1 MDGTRAEELVERYAD
16 AILRIGY
23 TWLGDMD
30 DAKDICQTVLI
41 KLVEE
46 GRRFPDLG
54 QERAWVV
61 RLSVNACKNWKKS
74 AWFRRRAPL
83 EEGLHLAAE
92 VPEPEDGGLLAL
104 EARRPAPRRQIPL
117 RRVAALAACA
127 GLVLGLVNYQAVA
140 AGTERVIRYFL
151 GVGAAEENLSLLVQ
165 GEALHKED
173 GAFLYRIGG
182 AYQRDGMLTV
192 PVSVFTREGALA
204 EGEEL
209 PYTFDVEVYSN
220 DVSHLGYQ
228 PMWEGG
234 VLALDT
240 PQTLDAVSVSR
251 TFREGT
257 VTALVGDDGHS
268 VAFYGE
274 LSPALAA
281 REEKLQQLWVP
292 MLYSEDEAGRVQPV
306 PAIWF
311 IDEAG
316 NRYRGCS
323 IWHMPAAWVTD
334 EAGNRYERYRV
345 FPGPAEEYWPEFRL
359 LEEPEGKIT
368 AIEVEALVFNI
379 LRTDRPRE
387 VETRSYTSTYDPLNW
402 VIELP

>member
-1 MDGTRAEELVERYAD
+1 MRYCDWDEVLDRDGLLILTEEAL
-16 AILRIGY
+16 
-23 TWLGDMD
+23 TPP
-30 DAKDICQTVLI
+30 
-41 KLVEE
+41 
-46 GRRFPDLG
+46 RR
-54 QERAWVV
+54 
-61 RLSVNACKNWKKS
+61 S
-74 AWFRRRAPL
+74 RAPL
-83 EEGLHLAAE
+83 RRLAA
-92 VPEPEDGGLLAL
+92 A
-104 EARRPAPRRQIPL
+104 
-117 RRVAALAACA
+117 AACA

-209 PYTFDVEVYSN
+209 RYRLLVYDADGKKLRRVSSYYDDAKGEMSAPVFLTEGTTYHPSRLDVLADWMSRTYWAQGYTEGETEIYHMEVPDGAKGPYTFDVEVYSN

-316 NRYRGCS
+316 NRY
-323 IWHMPAAWVTD
+323 
-334 EAGNRYERYRV
+334 ERYRV

>member
-1 MDGTRAEELVERYAD
+1 MSRTYWAQ
-16 AILRIGY
+16 GY
-23 TWLGDMD
+23 T
-30 DAKDICQTVLI
+30 
-41 KLVEE
+41 E
-46 GRRFPDLG
+46 G
-54 QERAWVV
+54 ET
-61 RLSVNACKNWKKS
+61 
-74 AWFRRRAPL
+74 
-83 EEGLHLAAE
+83 EIYHME
-92 VPEPEDGGLLAL
+92 VP
-104 EARRPAPRRQIPL
+104 
-117 RRVAALAACA
+117 
-127 GLVLGLVNYQAVA
+127 
-140 AGTERVIRYFL
+140 
-151 GVGAAEENLSLLVQ
+151 
-165 GEALHKED
+165 D
-173 GAFLYRIGG
+173 GAKG
-182 AYQRDGMLTV
+182 
-192 PVSVFTREGALA
+192 
-204 EGEEL
+204 

-234 VLALDT
+234 VLAQDT

-323 IWHMPAAWVTD
+323 IWHMPA
-334 EAGNRYERYRV
+334 RV
-345 FPGPAEEYWPEFRL
+345 GHR
-359 LEEPEGKIT
+359 
-368 AIEVEALVFNI
+368 
-379 LRTDRPRE
+379 
-387 VETRSYTSTYDPLNW
+387 
-402 VIELP
+402 

>member
-92 VPEPEDGGLLAL
+92 VPEPEDGALLAL

-209 PYTFDVEVYSN
+209 RYRLLPYLYDLFAECEKTGLPIMRPLVLHYEKDENTWNLNDEFLVGEHLLVAPVLEQGQTKKMVY
-220 DVSHLGYQ
+220 L
-228 PMWEGG
+228 PEGIWYDFNTG
-234 VLALDT
+234 KRYEGKQYYLVDAPLDT
-240 PQTLDAVSVSR
+240 CPMFAKAGSMIPAYEVVQYVGEKPYDTLN
-251 TFREGT
+251 
-257 VTALVGDDGHS
+257 
-268 VAFYGE
+268 
-274 LSPALAA
+274 
-281 REEKLQQLWVP
+281 
-292 MLYSEDEAGRVQPV
+292 ML
-306 PAIWF
+306 
-311 IDEAG
+311 
-316 NRYRGCS
+316 
-323 IWHMPAAWVTD
+323 
-334 EAGNRYERYRV
+334 V
-345 FPGPAEEYWPEFRL
+345 FPGEGTYVHYQDNGSDFAYQDGAYNEYAFTQQENG
-359 LEEPEGKIT
+359 EVTMKMGKEGYEKPYKKIEY
-368 AIEVEALVFNI
+368 IFVGK
-379 LRTDRPRE
+379 
-387 VETRSYTSTYDPLNW
+387 
-402 VIELP
+402 

>member
-1 MDGTRAEELVERYAD
+1 MSRTYWAQ
-16 AILRIGY
+16 GY
-23 TWLGDMD
+23 T
-30 DAKDICQTVLI
+30 
-41 KLVEE
+41 E
-46 GRRFPDLG
+46 G
-54 QERAWVV
+54 ET
-61 RLSVNACKNWKKS
+61 
-74 AWFRRRAPL
+74 
-83 EEGLHLAAE
+83 EIYHME
-92 VPEPEDGGLLAL
+92 VP
-104 EARRPAPRRQIPL
+104 
-117 RRVAALAACA
+117 
-127 GLVLGLVNYQAVA
+127 
-140 AGTERVIRYFL
+140 
-151 GVGAAEENLSLLVQ
+151 
-165 GEALHKED
+165 D
-173 GAFLYRIGG
+173 GAKG
-182 AYQRDGMLTV
+182 
-192 PVSVFTREGALA
+192 
-204 EGEEL
+204 

-251 TFREGT
+251 TFQEGT

-387 VETRSYTSTYDPLNW
+387 VETRSYTSTYNPLNW

>member
-1 MDGTRAEELVERYAD
+1 M
-16 AILRIGY
+16 
-23 TWLGDMD
+23 
-30 DAKDICQTVLI
+30 
-41 KLVEE
+41 
-46 GRRFPDLG
+46 
-54 QERAWVV
+54 
-61 RLSVNACKNWKKS
+61 
-74 AWFRRRAPL
+74 
-83 EEGLHLAAE
+83 
-92 VPEPEDGGLLAL
+92 
-104 EARRPAPRRQIPL
+104 
-117 RRVAALAACA
+117 
-127 GLVLGLVNYQAVA
+127 
-140 AGTERVIRYFL
+140 
-151 GVGAAEENLSLLVQ
+151 Q

-209 PYTFDVEVYSN
+209 RYRLLVYDADGKKLRRVSSYYDDAKGEMSAPVFLTEGTTYHPSRLDVLADWMSRTYWAQGYTEGETEIYHMEVPDGAKGPYTFDVEVYSN

>member
-1 MDGTRAEELVERYAD
+1 
-16 AILRIGY
+16 
-23 TWLGDMD
+23 
-30 DAKDICQTVLI
+30 
-41 KLVEE
+41 
-46 GRRFPDLG
+46 
-54 QERAWVV
+54 
-61 RLSVNACKNWKKS
+61 
-74 AWFRRRAPL
+74 
-83 EEGLHLAAE
+83 
-92 VPEPEDGGLLAL
+92 
-104 EARRPAPRRQIPL
+104 
-117 RRVAALAACA
+117 
-127 GLVLGLVNYQAVA
+127 
-140 AGTERVIRYFL
+140 
-151 GVGAAEENLSLLVQ
+151 
-165 GEALHKED
+165 
-173 GAFLYRIGG
+173 
-182 AYQRDGMLTV
+182 MLTV

-209 PYTFDVEVYSN
+209 RYRLLVYDADGKKLRRVSSYYDDAKGEMSAPVFLTEGTTYHPSRLDVLADWMSRTHWAQGYTEGETEIYHMEVPDGAKGPYTFDVEVYSN

-316 NRYRGCS
+316 NRY
-323 IWHMPAAWVTD
+323 
-334 EAGNRYERYRV
+334 ERYRV